1 MMKLMFGHEVHKTTM
16 LNLVAH
22 FIHLTKN
29 STLLSL

>member
-1 MMKLMFGHEVHKTTM
+1 MMKLMVSHEVHKTTM

-22 FIHLTKN
+22 FIQLTKI